1 MPCESHNTGT
11 LVMSVTRHHNVR
23 DINVRNSRHSREKM
37 QVARKVN
44 FPDSTSKSRNRAQQC
59 STSKVSRKPMFLFF
73 FFSLKMA
80 HNVCRCNKWCL
91 RYIINARKLTSRGP
105 QNEEETEYKWSV
117 QNRAETEQQEK
128 CCTIWC
134 HDKETKGWHSEWQVD
149 SLSALHACVHTY
161 FSQMRKKK

>member
-80 HNVCRCNKWCL
+80 HNVCRCNKWRL

-105 QNEEETEYKWSV
+105 QMRRKWNTNGPYKTV
-117 QNRAETEQQEK
+117 RKQNNKRNVAQSDATTK
-128 CCTIWC
+128 KLKGDTVN
-134 HDKETKGWHSEWQVD
+134 DKLT
-149 SLSALHACVHTY
+149 L
-161 FSQMRKKK
+161 